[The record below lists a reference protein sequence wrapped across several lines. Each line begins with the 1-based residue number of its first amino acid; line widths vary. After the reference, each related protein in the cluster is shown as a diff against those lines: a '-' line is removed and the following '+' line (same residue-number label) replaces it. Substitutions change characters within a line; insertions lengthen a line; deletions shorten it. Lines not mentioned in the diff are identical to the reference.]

1 MVACRSIPMRRAG
14 AVGVALA
21 ALASMPAPALAWT
34 AAELREACSDGD
46 LYYLYG
52 ACAGYLV
59 AVADALP
66 DGRACLPTE
75 GTVLVI
81 EDAMDAVVAAPEVAG
96 ETGPA
101 LAERMLAETYPC

>member
-1 MVACRSIPMRRAG
+1 MAAGRSIRGQLAA

-21 ALASMPAPALAWT
+21 VLATMPAPALAWT
-34 AAELREACSDGD
+34 ATELREACSDGD

-66 DGRACLPTE
+66 DGRACLPME

-81 EDAMDAVVAAPEVAG
+81 EDAMDAVAAVPEVAE

-101 LAERMLAETYPC
+101 LAERVLAETYPC